1 MESFEDM
8 ENKLLQQPWA
18 SVCFAE
24 STTLMVKA
32 WFGDAGYALLLSDL
46 SNMWYETADTE
57 VIQQRSK
64 ELNKRLT
71 AHVSSFLSHL
81 QALICPLLDGEKK
94 DATSFSCQLSSSML
108 TLHVKSELSGLPF
121 YWDFHCS
128 AVPIEMMSDHLV
140 RPLMA
145 MSLVLQCQVRELA
158 SLLCQKDAEIEDYR
172 ESGAAL
178 SRERLKTEPFKEE
191 SFLQTFQLQ
200 ILPQA
205 CQLGDGQLFTS
216 NLKEL
221 YMAVTQEQA
230 RTTCKRH
237 REASGDSESLERL
250 SPQDLA
256 QGEAVDLPSEEK
268 KTGSNL
274 VTAQTDQDTMAPTF
288 QTQKTQLLTAK
299 TKKKKAKGLFG

>member
-1 MESFEDM
+1 MESFKDM

-46 SNMWYETADTE
+46 SNMWCETADTE

-71 AHVSSFLSHL
+71 AHASSFLSHL

-94 DATSFSCQLSSSML
+94 GATSFSCQRSSSML

-128 AVPIEMMSDHLV
+128 AVPVEMMSHHLV

-145 MSLVLQCQVRELA
+145 MSLVLQCQVRDLA
-158 SLLCQKDAEIEDYR
+158 SLLRQKDAEIEDYR

-191 SFLQTFQLQ
+191 SFLQTFQSQ

-205 CQLGDGQLFTS
+205 CQLGDGKLFTS

-230 RTTCKRH
+230 RATCKRH

-256 QGEAVDLPSEEK
+256 QGGAVDLPSEEK
-268 KTGSNL
+268 TGSNL
-274 VTAQTDQDTMAPTF
+274 VTEQTDQDTMAPSS
-288 QTQKTQLLTAK
+288 QTQKTQLPTAK